1 MTRIRR
7 KRSASEVAEWLAAC
21 ETIAREC
28 DRVLLGCLTGHDSYD
43 VSLDRIEALAS
54 TSLASLSGSWARRH
68 VIRTMAK
75 FRFMVADA
83 ARRPTEE
90 VLARLTEARSVGFDS
105 SGSRAV
111 TSMRAA
117 RLALMR
123 CDAKGCL
130 GELDGE
136 AERLARDGRCRR
148 LRRWFDETSAGLRA
162 QALLALESE

>member
-7 KRSASEVAEWLAAC
+7 QRSASEVAEWLAAC

-28 DRVLLGCLTGHDSYD
+28 DRILLACLTGHDSYE

-54 TSLASLSGSWARRH
+54 TSLANPSGPWARRY
-68 VIRTMAK
+68 VIRTMAA
-75 FRFMVADA
+75 FRLLVADA

-90 VLARLTEARSVGFDS
+90 VLARLAEARSVGFVS

-117 RLALMR
+117 RLALKWGN
-123 CDAKGCL
+123 AKGCL

-136 AERLARDGRCRR
+136 TERLARDGRCRR
-148 LRRWFDETSAGLRA
+148 LRRWFDENSAGLRA
-162 QALLALESE
+162 QALRALEGE